1 MTGLN
6 YGTEVQGRRN
16 YKSLILKIPWP
27 QRREIAPSYKK
38 QYWQI
43 KVLA

>member
-6 YGTEVQGRRN
+6 YGTEVQRRRN

-27 QRREIAPSYKK
+27 QRREIAPLTRNSIGRSKF
-38 QYWQI
+38 
-43 KVLA
+43 